1 MRILGLKAA
10 SHLVCDAWLR
20 GSPSIGGRVMRNVI
34 IDVLVE
40 RGLNRSNLERLNT
53 DYLRQLYMEFS

>member
-1 MRILGLKAA
+1 MR
-10 SHLVCDAWLR
+10 DA
-20 GSPSIGGRVMRNVI
+20 I

>member
-1 MRILGLKAA
+1 MR
-10 SHLVCDAWLR
+10 DA
-20 GSPSIGGRVMRNVI
+20 I

-40 RGLNRSNLERLNT
+40 RGLNRANLERLKT